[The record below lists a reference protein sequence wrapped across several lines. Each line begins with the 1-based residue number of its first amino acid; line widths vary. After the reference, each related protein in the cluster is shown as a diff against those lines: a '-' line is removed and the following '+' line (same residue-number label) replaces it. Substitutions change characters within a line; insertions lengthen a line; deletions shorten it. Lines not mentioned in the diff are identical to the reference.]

1 MKGLKAVSGIL
12 ISDGTITIDSADDS
26 IHCDAS
32 ITINGGTFDMASGD
46 DGVHAE
52 DTLTV
57 TGCTMK
63 VSHSYEGLEALKI
76 YMQGGEIEIT
86 SSDDGINAS
95 GDTSVLDADVSPTI
109 TGGTFISTGSTT
121 MMAQSFDSSST
132 QGVIACTTGTQS
144 AGTTVTVKDSSG
156 NTVVSYE
163 AEYKYV
169 LVIISSPDIVKGETY
184 TLNAGSYSKSVKAS

>member
-1 MKGLKAVSGIL
+1 
-12 ISDGTITIDSADDS
+12 
-26 IHCDAS
+26 
-32 ITINGGTFDMASGD
+32 
-46 DGVHAE
+46 
-52 DTLTV
+52 
-57 TGCTMK
+57 
-63 VSHSYEGLEALKI
+63 
-76 YMQGGEIEIT
+76 MQGGAMPGGAMQGGAMQGGMSGSSNGVIEISGGKIT
-86 SSDDGINAS
+86 IYAGGDGLDSNGALTMTGGFVYVANPTS